1 MDDTTGAFLPGPR
14 TRVTG
19 AATGPLAGLSFA
31 VKDIIDVAGTVTGC
45 GNPDWLA
52 THGAAAAHAPCVAA
66 LLAAGA
72 TLAGKTVTEE
82 FATGLFGENA
92 FYGTPV
98 NAAAPGRVAGGSS
111 SGSAAAVAAGLV
123 DFALGSDTGGS
134 VRAPA
139 SFCGLWGHRPTHG
152 AIPLTG
158 VMPLAP
164 SLDAVGWFARDAAT
178 LARVGAVL
186 LGGLAPAPAGRLL
199 VARDSMARISDA
211 HRAALRP
218 AIGRVAAALG
228 RQPEE
233 IDIADCAELPGLEGW
248 ASALRTVWGY
258 EAWQALGPW
267 MTATQAR
274 LGPFT
279 AERFAARAKVTR
291 AEHDAA
297 VAQRAIAAR
306 HIATKLAG
314 NAVLLLPAAPGIAPP
329 RNNDPSVND
338 LIRQTNER
346 LSCVSGLAG
355 LPQTSAP
362 LAAAEDCPLGLG
374 LAAAAGN
381 DAMLLDL
388 AMKLDSP

>member
-1 MDDTTGAFLPGPR
+1 MDDTVGAFIPGPR
-14 TRVTG
+14 AEIAGSTN
-19 AATGPLAGLSFA
+19 GPLAGLAFA
-31 VKDIIDVAGTVTGC
+31 VKDIIDVASTVTGC

-52 THGAAAAHAPCVAA
+52 THGPAAAHAPCVAV

-82 FATGLFGENA
+82 FATGLFGENT
-92 FYGTPV
+92 FYGAPV
-98 NAAAPGRVAGGSS
+98 NVAAPGRAAGGSS

-123 DFALGSDTGGS
+123 DFALGTDTGGS

-152 AIPLTG
+152 RITLAG

-164 SLDAVGWFARDAAT
+164 SLDAVGWFARDSRL
-178 LARVGAVL
+178 LARVGHVL
-186 LGGLAPAPAGRLL
+186 LGGYPAATPGRLL
-199 VARDSMARISDA
+199 VARDSMARLAPA

-218 AIGRVAAALG
+218 AIDRVAAILG

-233 IDIADCAELPGLEGW
+233 IDIADCPGLPGLEAW
-248 ASALRTVWGY
+248 AAALRTVWGY
-258 EAWQALGPW
+258 EAWRALGPW
-267 MTATQAR
+267 MTATGAR
-274 LGPFT
+274 LGPAT

-297 VAQRAIAAR
+297 VAQRAVAAG
-306 HIATKLAG
+306 HIDRIMRD

-329 RNNDPSVND
+329 RGNDPAAND
-338 LIRQTNER
+338 IIRQTNER

-362 LAAAEDCPLGLG
+362 LATAEGCPLGLG
-374 LAAAAGN
+374 LAAARGN
-381 DAMLLDL
+381 DEMLLAIARQL
-388 AMKLDSP
+388 

>member
-1 MDDTTGAFLPGPR
+1 MDDTIGALLPGPPLR
-14 TRVTG
+14 IPG
-19 AATGPLAGLSFA
+19 AAGGPLAGLTFA
-31 VKDIIDVAGTVTGC
+31 VKDIIDVAGTITGC

-52 THGAAAAHAPCVAA
+52 THGPAPAHAPCVAT

-92 FYGTPV
+92 FYGAPV
-98 NAAAPGRVAGGSS
+98 NVAAPGRVAGGSS

-139 SFCGLWGHRPTHG
+139 SFCGLWGHRPTHNRV
-152 AIPLTG
+152 PLTG

-164 SLDAVGWFARDAAT
+164 SLDAVGWFARDAVT
-178 LARVGAVL
+178 LARVGTVL
-186 LGGLAPAPAGRLL
+186 LGEVPAATPGQLL
-199 VARDSMARISDA
+199 VARDSMARLAPSD
-211 HRAALRP
+211 RAALRP
-218 AIGRVAAALG
+218 AIDRVATVLG

-233 IDIADCAELPGLEGW
+233 IDIADCPELPGLEAW
-248 ASALRTVWGY
+248 AAALRTVWGY

-267 MTATQAR
+267 MTATKAH
-274 LGPFT
+274 LGPAT
-279 AERFAARAKVTR
+279 AERFAARAEVTR

-297 VAQRAIAAR
+297 VARRAIAVR
-306 HIATKLAG
+306 HINHAMRD
-314 NAVLLLPAAPGIAPP
+314 NAVLLLPAAPCIAPP
-329 RNNDPSVND
+329 RNNDPATND
-338 LIRQTNER
+338 AIRQTNER

-355 LPQTSAP
+355 LPQMSAP
-362 LAAAEDCPLGLG
+362 LATADGCPLGLG

-381 DAMLLDL
+381 DEMLLEIAVRL
-388 AMKLDSP
+388 VA